1 MTHVER
7 QAEAVTAPEG
17 RWPSRDEA
25 WGLLTEYVQS
35 QNLRRHMLAV
45 EAALRAYAHRFG
57 EDEERWGVVGL
68 LHDFDY
74 EIHPTLDHHPQDGAP
89 ILRERGYAPE
99 LIDAILSHADHLNIP
114 RTTPLQ
120 RALYAVDEVTG
131 FASAVALVRPDKAIA
146 SVTPASF
153 KKKMKD
159 KAFARAVNREEMLH
173 GAEALGVPFDEHI
186 RIVVGAMAGIAGELG
201 LAGAEGQQGQDRG

>member
-1 MTHVER
+1 MALREQQPEQSE
-7 QAEAVTAPEG
+7 QAG

-25 WGLLTEYVQS
+25 WALMTEYVSS

-45 EAALRAYAHRFG
+45 EAALRAYARRFG

-89 ILRERGYAPE
+89 ILRERGYSEE
-99 LIDAILSHADHLNIP
+99 LIRAILSHADHLALP
-114 RTTPLQ
+114 RETLLEK
-120 RALYAVDEVTG
+120 ALYAVDEVTG

-146 SVTPASF
+146 GVQPSSF

-159 KAFARAVNREEMLH
+159 KAFARAVNREEMAH

-186 RIVVGAMAGIAGELG
+186 QIVVGAMAGIADELG
-201 LAGAEGQQGQDRG
+201 LAGQQPA